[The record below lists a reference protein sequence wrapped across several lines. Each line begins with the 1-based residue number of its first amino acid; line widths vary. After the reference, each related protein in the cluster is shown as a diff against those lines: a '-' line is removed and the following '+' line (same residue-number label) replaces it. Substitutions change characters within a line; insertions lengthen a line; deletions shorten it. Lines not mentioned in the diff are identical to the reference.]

1 MNPNDNIKIIIA
13 DDSPKY
19 IEGLKVLLST
29 SSKYQI
35 LEVCENGRELIQSS
49 KLHLADLLLIDI
61 NMPEMNGLEAAR
73 IIDVDYPHL
82 PMIAITMYQDELY
95 LKDIISMG
103 FNAFVHKPE
112 AANNLLIVIDQVLN
126 KKFVFPNNLKTQ

>member
-1 MNPNDNIKIIIA
+1 MKTNDQIKIIIA
-13 DDSPKY
+13 DDSPEY
-19 IEGLKVLLST
+19 IEGLKVLLLT

-35 LEVCENGRELIQSS
+35 LDVCENGLELVQNP

-61 NMPEMNGLEAAR
+61 NMPKMNGLEAAKQ
-73 IIDVDYPHL
+73 IDIDYPHL

-112 AANNLLIVIDQVLN
+112 TSNSLLKVINQILN
-126 KKFVFPNNLKTQ
+126 KKFVFPNSLKTQ